1 MKSIFSFASPVIWLL
16 VAFSAAKVM
25 ATQPVDFAK
34 QIAPL
39 MEKNV

>member
-1 MKSIFSFASPVIWLL
+1 MKSIFSFASLVIWLL

-25 ATQPVDFAK
+25 AAQPVDFAK

-39 MEKNV
+39 MEENV